1 MQLTVTDDDGATSS
15 VTQNV
20 TVSDSSAVITL
31 TATGIK
37 QGALYYGDL
46 RWSGATS
53 TNVDV
58 FRNGVKTATT
68 VNDGV
73 YADKIGK
80 KVRGPY
86 IYKVCEAGTST
97 CSNEVTIH
105 F

>member
-1 MQLTVTDDDGATSS
+1 MLTVTDNGGATNS
-15 VTQNV
+15 VTKSV
-20 TVSDSSAVITL
+20 TVSDPSAVLTL
-31 TATGIK
+31 TATIIK

-46 RWSGATS
+46 GWSGATG

-68 VNDGV
+68 VNDGL

-80 KVRGPY
+80 KVTGPY
-86 IYKVCEAGTST
+86 TYKVCEAGTST
-97 CSNEVTIH
+97 CSNEATIV